1 MDLTQ
6 QSFDLLLSWLHP
18 DREEAGCEYVKIR
31 SGLIKN
37 FASHGCKLPD
47 RLADITIDRVARKLP
62 EIIENYKG
70 KREPYFHRVA
80 YFVLLEYYA
89 HDRTEVGISDELQ
102 LVAPDG
108 DEDVERVFDC
118 LEKCMKCLTEQKHYV
133 IENYYQGDKGEK
145 IRRRKELA
153 LSRNLE
159 LPALRVIA
167 LRIRQDLKS
176 CIMDCLQT
184 QSNDVSKIGH

>member
-18 DREEAGCEYVKIR
+18 NPEEAGREYVKIR
-31 SGLIKN
+31 AGLIKN

-62 EIIENYKG
+62 KIFENYEG
-70 KREPYFHRVA
+70 KREPYFQRVA
-80 YFVLLEYYA
+80 YYVLLEYYT
-89 HDRTEVGISDELQ
+89 HDPGEVEISDELP
-102 LVAPDG
+102 LVAPDE
-108 DEDVERVFDC
+108 DEDVEIEFDC
-118 LEKCMKCLTEQKHYV
+118 LDKCMKGLTEQKRYV
-133 IENYYQGDKGEK
+133 IENYYQGDKGVK

-153 LSRNLE
+153 LSLNLE

-167 LRIRQDLKS
+167 LRIRKDLKS
-176 CIMDCLQT
+176 CIMDCLQA
-184 QSNDVSKIGH
+184 QSDGVSKIRS

>member
-6 QSFDLLLSWLHP
+6 QNFDLLLSWLHP

-62 EIIENYKG
+62 EIIENYEG

-80 YFVLLEYYA
+80 YYVLLEYYA
-89 HDRTEVGISDELQ
+89 HDRTEVEISDELQ
-102 LVAPDG
+102 LVAPDE
-108 DEDVERVFDC
+108 DEDVERVFHC
-118 LEKCMKCLTEQKHYV
+118 LDKCMKCLTDQKHYV

-153 LSRNLE
+153 LSRNVE

-167 LRIRQDLKS
+167 LRIRQDLRS
-176 CIMDCLQT
+176 CIMDCLQR
-184 QSNDVSKIGH
+184 QSNGVSQIGH

>member
-18 DREEAGCEYVKIR
+18 DREEAGCEYVRIR
-31 SGLIKN
+31 SGLIKK

-62 EIIENYKG
+62 EIIETYEG

-80 YFVLLEYYA
+80 YYVLLEYYT
-89 HDRTEVGISDELQ
+89 HDPTEVEISDEMP
-102 LVAPDG
+102 LVAPDR

-118 LEKCMKCLTEQKHYV
+118 LDKCMKRLTEQKHHV
-133 IENYYQGDKGEK
+133 IENYYQGEKGEK

-153 LSRNLE
+153 SSRSLE

-176 CIMDCLQT
+176 CITNCLQA
-184 QSNDVSKIGH
+184 QSDGVGKSKS